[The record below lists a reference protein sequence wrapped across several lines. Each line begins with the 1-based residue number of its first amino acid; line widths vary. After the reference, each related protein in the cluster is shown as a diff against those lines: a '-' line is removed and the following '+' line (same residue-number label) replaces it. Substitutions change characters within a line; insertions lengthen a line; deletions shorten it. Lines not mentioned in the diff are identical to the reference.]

1 MLESMFLESHNDK
14 PKHYFVKFTTSK
26 ASVD

>member
-1 MLESMFLESHNDK
+1 MLETMFLESHNDK
-14 PKHYFVKFTTSK
+14 PKHYFVKITAPK